1 MANKFIKEMDKEV
14 KVVEEQKIKEQAEAI
29 NKANRELHENTPVN
43 TIVETIK
50 DVKTGDYY
58 ITKDENGNRIDI
70 SGNCTSK
77 VITINGRRCYVCGS
91 TSEEL
96 KEDADF
102 IRLSLAKG
110 NVSLPMAFGYTL
122 SGRYIAQIVNIFGQ
136 QVLTVGH
143 TEEERKEDE
152 VKARICYAKLRK
164 GYARYDVATAED
176 LIEAGLRPTKEF
188 EKDGYRYIY
197 FADQK
202 CARDFEGV
210 KVADIS
216 DVTDKLSVDTAIE
229 LLKARIETP
238 VLDDDYDDYDDY
250 DEDECCGDCPE
261 CWNDDCDERKDW

>member
-1 MANKFIKEMDKEV
+1 MANKFIEEMNKEV
-14 KVVEEQKIKEQAEAI
+14 KAVEEQKIKEQAEEI
-29 NKANRELHENTPVN
+29 NKANKELHENTPAN
-43 TIVETIK
+43 TIVETIE

-58 ITKDENGNRIDI
+58 ITKDENGNNIDI
-70 SGNCTSK
+70 SGNCMSK

-91 TSEEL
+91 TEEEL

-110 NVSLPMAFGYTL
+110 DIGLPMAFGFTL
-122 SGRYIAQIVNIFGQ
+122 SGRYITQIVNIFGQ

-152 VKARICYAKLRK
+152 IKARICYAKLRK

-188 EKDGYRYIY
+188 EKGGYRYIY

-202 CARDFEGV
+202 CARDFEGI

-216 DVTDKLSVDTAIE
+216 DITDKLSVDTAIE

-238 VLDDDYDDYDDY
+238 VYDDDYDDY
-250 DEDECCGDCPE
+250 DEDECCGDCSK
-261 CWNDDCDERKDW
+261 CWDYDCDYREG